1 MPEFMKLDA
10 VKSKLYRQL
19 GYVPGQVVKLQ
30 TISVLIDTN
39 KVLVFSIVAIT
50 ISRSIGFLFVLEV
63 DKELDVIVGQ
73 REPADRSFVLW
84 RLLVV
89 LLVSFRNDAAY
100 IEALLV
106 QINVTPFY
114 AKDFS
119 APCAK

>member
-50 ISRSIGFLFVLEV
+50 VSRSIGFLLALEV

-73 REPADRSFVLW
+73 GEPADRSFVFLA
-84 RLLVV
+84 
-89 LLVSFRNDAAY
+89 SACS
-100 IEALLV
+100 
-106 QINVTPFY
+106 TPGQL
-114 AKDFS
+114 S
-119 APCAK
+119 Q